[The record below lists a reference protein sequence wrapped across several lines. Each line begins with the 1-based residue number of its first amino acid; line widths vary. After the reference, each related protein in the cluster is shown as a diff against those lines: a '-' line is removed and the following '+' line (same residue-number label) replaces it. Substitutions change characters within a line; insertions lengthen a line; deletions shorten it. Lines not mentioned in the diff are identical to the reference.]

1 MNCYGVYDKVLH
13 RTTDVFLAENNGDFL
28 RRYLNS
34 IIQNRPLRDLEYY
47 VLSRLD
53 KDQHSYES
61 WNDYSFP
68 ESKAEALSPLEL
80 SEKQKEILSRQDV
93 YSDVQ

>member
-1 MNCYGVYDKVLH
+1 MKCYGVYDKVLQ

-47 VLSRLD
+47 VLSELD
-53 KDQHSYES
+53 SYEHSYES

-93 YSDVQ
+93 HSDVQ